1 MCFVAGLRHGG
12 AEQVKTRPVATDD
25 KRWVY
30 IVSLCLAV
38 YLMLT
43 LSFWRLAAGGGS
55 CNPEDSKASTG
66 GSKGGKD
73 GHKVLVEH
81 TGKILVT
88 RVVFKSHLCALQE
101 RRNIAARVRWRMS
114 QGR

>member
-1 MCFVAGLRHGG
+1 M
-12 AEQVKTRPVATDD
+12 KTRPVATDD

-66 GSKGGKD
+66 
-73 GHKVLVEH
+73 
-81 TGKILVT
+81 
-88 RVVFKSHLCALQE
+88 
-101 RRNIAARVRWRMS
+101 RRSV
-114 QGR
+114 